1 MNRIANFLRTIRN
14 PNLYHGHGVKPPFFE
29 GWYFKMVSADQSQ
42 RLAVIPGIFL
52 GQGGQAF
59 IQVLDG
65 LRATADFH
73 EFPVD
78 AFWASE
84 TDFEVRVGANHFTRD
99 AIRLDIDD
107 ELGVVKGELQF
118 SDPTPW
124 PVSWTSPGIMGWYAW
139 VPRMECYHGVV
150 SLDHRIQGSLE
161 VNGELIDF
169 SQGRGYIE
177 KDWGQAFPS
186 GYVWM
191 QSNHFETLGASFT
204 GSIAM
209 IPWLGRSFR
218 GFIVGFWHAGRLYRF
233 ATYTGARTTR
243 LEIDD
248 SQVRWR
254 IEDRHHTLEIIACRE
269 SGAPLKGPSRQDMLR
284 RVEET
289 MLATIELRLE
299 TQSGQTLFHETG
311 GSAALEVH
319 GELDALLGA
328 G

>member
-1 MNRIANFLRTIRN
+1 MA
-14 PNLYHGHGVKPPFFE
+14 
-29 GWYFKMVSADQSQ
+29 M
-42 RLAVIPGIFL
+42 IPGVFL

-65 LRATADFH
+65 VRATADFH
-73 EFPVD
+73 VFPVGE
-78 AFWASE
+78 FWASE
-84 TDFEVRVGANHFTRD
+84 TDFEVRIGANHFTRD

-107 ELGVVKGELQF
+107 ELGLVKGELRF
-118 SDPTPW
+118 SDPVPW

-139 VPRMECYHGVV
+139 VPRMECYHGVI
-150 SLDHRIQGSLE
+150 SLDHRIQGRLQ
-161 VNGELIDF
+161 VDDKLIDF
-169 SQGRGYIE
+169 NEGRGYIE

-191 QSNHFETLGASFT
+191 QSNHFETPGVSFT

-218 GFIVGFWHAGRLYRF
+218 GFIVGLWHAGRLYRF

-254 IEDRHHTLEIIACRE
+254 IEDKRHALEITASRE
-269 SGAPLKGPSRQDMLR
+269 SGGPLKGPSRQDMLR

-299 TQSGQTLFHETG
+299 TQSGKTLFHGTG
-311 GSAALEVH
+311 CSAALEVH
-319 GELDALLGA
+319 GDLEALLGEM
-328 G
+328 